1 MENTEFTPRPW
12 YREPWPWLI
21 LGILGLGVCSGL
33 SILTIGLSNPP
44 QIVSGDY
51 QSLGKAL
58 VDTQERTGRAK
69 ALGLSGD
76 LRFEDGDLVVHL
88 AADDLAGLPDTVLVQ
103 FLHPATSDGDTTAI
117 VRLVADGV
125 YRGELSATPHERAQV
140 RVADLQQTWWLAGRL
155 SSEAPDLVALTAQRL

>member
-1 MENTEFTPRPW
+1 MENSEYTPHPW

-33 SILTIGLSNPP
+33 GILTIGLNNPP
-44 QIVSGDY
+44 HIVSGDY
-51 QSLGKAL
+51 QPLGKAL
-58 VDTQERTGRAK
+58 VDTHERTGRAK

-76 LRFEDGDLVVHL
+76 LRFEGGEVVLNLV
-88 AADDLAGLPDTVLVQ
+88 ADELAGLPDTVLVQ

-155 SSEAPDLVALTAQRL
+155 YGDAPDIVALTAQRL